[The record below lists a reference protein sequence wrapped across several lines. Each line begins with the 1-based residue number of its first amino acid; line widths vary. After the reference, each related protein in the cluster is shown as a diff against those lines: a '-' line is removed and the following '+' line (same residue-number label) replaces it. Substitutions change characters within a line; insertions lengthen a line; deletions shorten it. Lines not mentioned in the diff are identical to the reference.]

1 MASRNRGGLRRHD
14 IDVFALMAGLVFLVL
29 GAGWA
34 LNEAAGLDVNARWT
48 VPVLL
53 IGLGV
58 VGLAGSFFSRRDD
71 VVQDDET

>member
-1 MASRNRGGLRRHD
+1 MTSRNRGGLRRHE

-48 VPVLL
+48 APVLL

-58 VGLAGSFFSRRDD
+58 VGLAGSFFGRRDEMSE
-71 VVQDDET
+71 DDES

>member
-1 MASRNRGGLRRHD
+1 MASRDRGGLRRHD

-58 VGLAGSFFSRRDD
+58 VGLAGSFFGRRDD
-71 VVQDDET
+71 VAQDDET

>member
-1 MASRNRGGLRRHD
+1 MTSRDRGGLRRHD
-14 IDVFALMAGLVFLVL
+14 IDVFALMAGLVFLAL

-53 IGLGV
+53 IGLGL
-58 VGLAGSFFSRRDD
+58 VGLAGSVFGRRDD
-71 VVQDDET
+71 AKSDDLT